1 MKTLRYFLLTLTITA
16 CASSQLEAM
25 KRPGEQDQPSRLESF
40 WDYFRAFGDELAK
53 RIPENR
59 VAEPSQ
65 ITLPETYQ
73 QISEQLLPEL
83 AAYIL
88 SLQINHDP
96 IAFARTLTH
105 QEIQSLFDK
114 FQEES
119 IFKMALR
126 LGSAKEHGTNLDDL
140 DCVYFVNNID
150 MWVNGDDVWHGQ
162 TTPMLSQANLP
173 YVLPL
178 LEALIGA
185 PVTKLN
191 LSQQPPN
198 PAACRDW

>member
-53 RIPENR
+53 RIPENH

-73 QISEQLLPEL
+73 QISEQLLPEI

-88 SLQINHDP
+88 SLQINLDP
-96 IAFARTLTH
+96 IAFARKLTH
-105 QEIQSLFDK
+105 QEIQSLFNK

-126 LGSAKEHGTNLDDL
+126 FGCAKEHHVNLDDL
-140 DCVYFVNNID
+140 DCVYFVNNIIL
-150 MWVNGDDVWHGQ
+150 WVNGDDVWHGQ
-162 TTPMLSQANLP
+162 TTPVLSQANLP

-178 LEALIGA
+178 LEALIGV
-185 PVTKLN
+185 PVT
-191 LSQQPPN
+191 
-198 PAACRDW
+198 